1 VWNVGKI
8 NTTLLISLPVVAVLA
23 ACAAVAPAPQAA
35 PQAVVETQPTAV
47 APAATEAP
55 PAAAPAATEAPAA
68 PAATEAPA
76 PAGERASLVVA
87 YNSPEKW
94 ANWGEVLKSFSAKT
108 GLQAPSDPKNSGQ
121 TLAALKAEAAAP
133 QADTAYFGIVFGIQA
148 GDAGLLEA
156 YQPPGFDEI
165 PAGLKDPEGR
175 WMTIH
180 QGTVAFLV
188 NTKVLGDTPV
198 PQCWADLLKPEYKD
212 KVGFLDPTQAAIG
225 YSVSTAANLALG
237 GTLDNWDPGI
247 QYLAQLKANGLQLP
261 AQTATA
267 LVQQGEIPILIDADF
282 NGYQLKNNNDAPV
295 EVVIPCEGS
304 LAIPYVIGLV
314 KGAPNP
320 EGGKKLIDFVLSDE
334 GQAMFAKSYLRPVR
348 QVAVDPTIAE
358 KVLPPSAYEKVIV
371 PDFAQMRAA
380 QEKFNERWKAEV
392 VQ

>member
-1 VWNVGKI
+1 MRKVSK
-8 NTTLLISLPVVAVLA
+8 LPLIGLTVVALT
-23 ACAAVAPAPQAA
+23 ACATATPAPLPTAQAPSAATNQEVPTPTTAPAP
-35 PQAVVETQPTAV
+35 
-47 APAATEAP
+47 TE
-55 PAAAPAATEAPAA
+55 AAPAPTA
-68 PAATEAPA
+68 EAPA
-76 PAGERASLVVA
+76 PAPAEGRASLVVA

-94 ANWGEVLKSFSAKT
+94 ANWGGVLKAFTAKT

-148 GDAGLLEA
+148 ADAGLLEGYKPA
-156 YQPPGFDEI
+156 GFDEI
-165 PAGLKDPEGR
+165 PEGLKDPEGR

-188 NTKVLGDTPV
+188 NTKVLGNTPV
-198 PQCWADLLKPEYKD
+198 PQCWADLTKEEYKG
-212 KVGFLDPTQAAIG
+212 KIGFLDPTQAAIG
-225 YSVSTAANLALG
+225 YSVATAVNLALG
-237 GTLDNWDPGI
+237 GTLENWDPGI
-247 QYLAQLKANGLQLP
+247 KYLAQLKANGLQLP

-314 KGAPNP
+314 KGAPNAA
-320 EGGKKLIDFVLSDE
+320 GGKKLLDFVLSDE
-334 GQAMFAKSYLRPVR
+334 GQTLFAQSYLRPAR
-348 QVAVDPTIAE
+348 PVAVDPGIAE

-371 PDFAQMRAA
+371 PNFAQMRAV
-380 QEKFNERWKAEV
+380 QEKFIERWKAEV
-392 VQ
+392 IQ

>member
-1 VWNVGKI
+1 MRKVSKF
-8 NTTLLISLPVVAVLA
+8 LLTSLPVVLLA
-23 ACAAVAPAPQAA
+23 ACATAA
-35 PQAVVETQPTAV
+35 PQ
-47 APAATEAP
+47 PAAQAPSAATNQEAP
-55 PAAAPAATEAPAA
+55 TPTAAAPAPAA
-68 PAATEAPA
+68 PAD
-76 PAGERASLVVA
+76 GRASLVVP

-94 ANWGEVLKSFSAKT
+94 ANWGGVLKAFTAKT

-148 GDAGLLEA
+148 ADAGLLEPYRPA
-156 YQPPGFDEI
+156 GFDEI
-165 PAGLKDPEGR
+165 PEGLKDPEGR

-188 NTKVLGDTPV
+188 NTKVLGNTPM
-198 PQCWADLLKPEYKD
+198 PQCWADLTKEEYKG
-212 KVGFLDPTQAAIG
+212 KIGFLDPTQAAIG

-247 QYLAQLKANGLQLP
+247 KYLAQLKANGLQLP

-304 LAIPYVIGLV
+304 IAIPYVIGLV
-314 KGAPNP
+314 KGAPNA
-320 EGGKKLIDFVLSDE
+320 EGGKKLLDFVLSDE
-334 GQAMFAKSYLRPVR
+334 GQALFAESYLRPIR
-348 QVAVDPTIAE
+348 QVTVDPSIAQ

-371 PDFAQMRAA
+371 PDYAKMRAV
-380 QEKFNERWKAEV
+380 QEQFNERWKAEV
-392 VQ
+392 IQ

>member
-1 VWNVGKI
+1 MTSANM
-8 NTTLLISLPVVAVLA
+8 TLLTGLSVVALTMA
-23 ACAAVAPAPQAA
+23 ACATVMP
-35 PQAVVETQPTAV
+35 
-47 APAATEAP
+47 AP
-55 PAAAPAATEAPAA
+55 PAAQQQTATEPPAA
-68 PAATEAPA
+68 PVATETPA
-76 PAGERASLVVA
+76 PQVPASDRISLVVA

-94 ANWGEVLKSFSAKT
+94 ANWGGVLKVFSSKT

-148 GDAGLLEA
+148 GEADLLA
-156 YQPPGFDEI
+156 PYKPAGFDEI
-165 PAGLKDPEGR
+165 PEGLKNPEGR

-180 QGTVAFLV
+180 QDTVAFLV
-188 NTKVLGDTPV
+188 NTKVLGDTSA

-282 NGYQLKNNNDAPV
+282 NGYQLKNNSGAPV

-304 LAIPYVIGLV
+304 ISIPYVIGLV
-314 KGAPNP
+314 KGAPNS
-320 EGGKKLIDFVLSDE
+320 EGGKKLLDFVLSDE
-334 GQAMFAKSYLRPVR
+334 GQALFAQSYLRPIR
-348 QVAVDPTIAE
+348 NVAVDPKIAE
-358 KVLPPSAYEKVIV
+358 GMLPASAYEKVIV
-371 PDFAQMRAA
+371 PDYAKMRAV
-380 QEKFNERWKAEV
+380 QEQFNERWKAEV
-392 VQ
+392 IQ

>member
-1 VWNVGKI
+1 MKK
-8 NTTLLISLPVVAVLA
+8 LAELPLIGLPIAAVLTTW
-23 ACAAVAPAPQAA
+23 
-35 PQAVVETQPTAV
+35 AVVTS
-47 APAATEAP
+47 AP
-55 PAAAPAATEAPAA
+55 PVTGAPTGGRAA
-68 PAATEAPA
+68 
-76 PAGERASLVVA
+76 LVVA

-94 ANWGEVLKSFSAKT
+94 ANWGEVLKTFSAKT

-148 GDAGLLEA
+148 AEAGLLEPYKPA
-156 YQPPGFDEI
+156 GFAEI

-180 QGTVAFLV
+180 QGAVAFLV
-188 NTKVLGDTPV
+188 NTKVLGNTPM
-198 PQCWADLLKPEYKD
+198 PQCWADLTKNEYKG

-225 YSVSTAANLALG
+225 YSVATAANLALG
-237 GTLDNWDPGI
+237 GTLENWDPGI
-247 QYLAQLKANGLQLP
+247 QYLAQLKANDLQLP

-282 NGYQLKNNNDAPV
+282 NGYQLKNNENAPV

-320 EGGKKLIDFVLSDE
+320 QGGKQLIDFTLSNE
-334 GQAMFAKSYLRPVR
+334 GQALFAKSYLRPVR
-348 QVAVDPTIAE
+348 QVSVDPGIAA
-358 KVLPPSAYEKVIV
+358 KMLPDSAYAKVTV
-371 PDFAQMRAA
+371 PDFAQMRAV
-380 QEKFNERWKAEV
+380 QEQFNERWKAEV
-392 VQ
+392 MR

>member
-1 VWNVGKI
+1 MRNA
-8 NTTLLISLPVVAVLA
+8 NATLLSGLSAIALLMAS
-23 ACAAVAPAPQAA
+23 CA
-35 PQAVVETQPTAV
+35 TAM
-47 APAATEAP
+47 PAP
-55 PAAAPAATEAPAA
+55 PAAQQPQATAAPPAA

-76 PAGERASLVVA
+76 PAAPAGDRASLVVA

-94 ANWGEVLKSFSAKT
+94 ANWGGVLKAFSAKT

-148 GDAGLLEA
+148 GDADLLA
-156 YQPPGFDEI
+156 PYKPAGFDEI

-212 KVGFLDPTQAAIG
+212 KVGFLDPMQAAIG
-225 YSVSTAANLALG
+225 YSVATAANLALG

-304 LAIPYVIGLV
+304 IAIPYVIGLV

-320 EGGKKLIDFVLSDE
+320 EGGKKLLDFVLSDE
-334 GQAMFAKSYLRPVR
+334 GQALFAQSYLRPIR
-348 QVAVDPTIAE
+348 QIAMDPKLAE
-358 KVLPPSAYEKVIV
+358 GMLPASAYEKVMV
-371 PDFAQMRAA
+371 PDYAKMRAV
-380 QEKFNERWKAEV
+380 QEQFNERWKAEV

>member
-1 VWNVGKI
+1 MRKTKV
-8 NTTLLISLPVVAVLA
+8 TLLTSMPVMALLLA
-23 ACAAVAPAPQAA
+23 ACATAAQPLAPAPTAMPQSGNAAAPMATAA
-35 PQAVVETQPTAV
+35 PQSES
-47 APAATEAP
+47 
-55 PAAAPAATEAPAA
+55 AAAPAATEAPPSA
-68 PAATEAPA
+68 PAT
-76 PAGERASLVVA
+76 GRAALVVA

-94 ANWGEVLKSFSAKT
+94 ANWGEVLKAFSAKT

-148 GDAGLLEA
+148 GDADLLEP
-156 YQPPGFDEI
+156 YQPAGFDEI
-165 PAGLKDPEGR
+165 PDGLKDPQGR

-188 NTKVLGDTPV
+188 NTKVLGDTPI

-225 YSVSTAANLALG
+225 YSVSTAVNLALG

-314 KGAPNP
+314 KGAPNA
-320 EGGKKLIDFVLSDE
+320 EGGKKLIDFALSDE
-334 GQAMFAKSYLRPVR
+334 GQAMFAQSYLRPVR
-348 QVAVDPTIAE
+348 SVAVDPAIAD
-358 KVLPPSAYEKVIV
+358 KMLPASAYEKVIV
-371 PDFAQMRAA
+371 PDFAKMRAV
-380 QEKFNERWKAEV
+380 QEQFNERWKAEV
-392 VQ
+392 IQ